1 MARTRLEPRLRGA
14 GDRSD
19 RLVFSPSQ
27 PRVFAGDF
35 RGAAAGA
42 SGPHPAAF
50 PFQHSERRALADS
63 QGAEASRGRSGG
75 SGGAVPHRHDRQP
88 SADRSRRRAL
98 VVPSIS
104 QPGAAALGGSA
115 PGRLAAGSGH
125 RGGSGAADAPAAPGG
140 KRRLPRNRAGNRAR
154 RDRGAYRAPG
164 RPPLAAFGQ
173 SLPRG
178 LPTPPG
184 KSHGA
189 CQHPRA
195 PAAPFRRRGKPGHA
209 HRRRSLRDRHRD
221 ALSHQPMTPLQ
232 VVIVDD
238 EEPARNRLRELLGDC
253 RGELPHSIAGEA
265 ANGVEGLQI
274 VAAAE
279 AEVVLVDIHM
289 PEMSGIEFAR
299 HLQVLERPPAV
310 IFVTA
315 HDRYAVEAFEVNAVD
330 YLTKPVRA
338 VRLLAALKK
347 AANGARLARGVLES
361 IDPAPRRFFSIAERG
376 RMTLVRVLDVIY
388 LRAELK
394 YVTVRTL
401 TGEHL
406 VEESLTQLE
415 GEFSGV
421 FVRIHRN
428 CLVARRLIRGFERG
442 AETEGE
448 VGWSVVLEGLE
459 ERLPV
464 SRRQWPQVKSLVS

>member
-1 MARTRLEPRLRGA
+1 MARTRLEPWLRGA
-14 GDRSD
+14 GDGSD

-27 PRVFAGDF
+27 PGIFAGDF

-42 SGPHPAAF
+42 SGSYPSAF
-50 PFQHSERRALADS
+50 PLQHPERRAFADS
-63 QGAEASRGRSGG
+63 QGSETSRGRSGG
-75 SGGAVPHRHDRQP
+75 SVPHCHGRQP
-88 SADRSRRRAL
+88 SADRSRRRTR
-98 VVPSIS
+98 VVPSVP
-104 QPGAAALGGSA
+104 QLGAVALGRA
-115 PGRLAAGSGH
+115 PPGRLAGGSGD
-125 RGGSGAADAPAAPGG
+125 RGGSRAADAPAALGG
-140 KRRLPRNRAGNRAR
+140 KRRLPRNRARNRAR
-154 RDRGAYRAPG
+154 RDRGAHRAPG

-178 LPTPPG
+178 LSTPPG

-195 PAAPFRRRGKPGHA
+195 PAAPFRRRGKLGHA
-209 HRRRSLRDRHRD
+209 YRRRSLRDRHRD
-221 ALSHQPMTPLQ
+221 ALSHQPMTPLR

-238 EEPARNRLRELLGDC
+238 EEPARSRLLELLEDC

-279 AEVVLVDIHM
+279 AEIVLVDIHM

-338 VRLLAALKK
+338 VRLLTALKR

-361 IDPAPRRFFSIAERG
+361 IDPAPRRYFSVAERG
-376 RMTLVRVLDVIY
+376 RMTLVRVTDVIY

-394 YVTVRTL
+394 YVTLRTRS
-401 TGEHL
+401 GEYL

-415 GEFSGV
+415 QEFGGV

-428 CLVARRLIRGFERG
+428 CLVARRSIRGVERG

-448 VGWSVVLEGLE
+448 VGWSVVLEGVE
-459 ERLPV
+459 EKLPV
-464 SRRQWPQVKSLVS
+464 SRRQWAQVKSLVS